1 MALRPRFGLRRHA
14 HVSDITK
21 ILDYAFYI
29 CEPTL
34 IAHDQAEVFKFCTTR
49 TIILERCHGNLVSP
63 EHSVSHA
70 YTKSSSLSSSL
81 LTHVGAPSHRGL
93 LDAAPLAA
101 RVRGCSQV
109 VQHDSDPALCTVHAA
124 QTQSAGGVALRRLL
138 HATQT
143 LSPSS
148 FSMVHVVHVQPDA
161 ELDSV
166 LEAVLDAVLDAVLG
180 AVFLAAGGA
189 GVAAV
194 PGVGRRGL
202 LPPFASIFS
211 AVRRSSGLVVLAM
224 TAKQRTS
231 TALWLG
237 GCSDIRVPWKPGGLG
252 RRAGRSQGRGRAAAR
267 GVPRELSAPCRLLNK
282 GLKADFG

>member
-1 MALRPRFGLRRHA
+1 MHEPHKLRTSLLGLCDA
-14 HVSDITK
+14 TPV
-21 ILDYAFYI
+21 
-29 CEPTL
+29 
-34 IAHDQAEVFKFCTTR
+34 
-49 TIILERCHGNLVSP
+49 LVSP
-63 EHSVSHA
+63 EHTVSHA

-81 LTHVGAPSHRGL
+81 PTHVGAPSHRGL

-166 LEAVLDAVLDAVLG
+166 LEAVLDAVLDTVLG

-224 TAKQRTS
+224 TAKQRRS

-237 GCSDIRVPWKPGGLG
+237 GCSDIGDHWEEGADASGAAVVVSAVSATKGGAVSGHSQHPLSSHRHG
-252 RRAGRSQGRGRAAAR
+252 LLAAPPACQRRLALQRAGRLA
-267 GVPRELSAPCRLLNK
+267 
-282 GLKADFG
+282 

>member
-1 MALRPRFGLRRHA
+1 M
-14 HVSDITK
+14 
-21 ILDYAFYI
+21 
-29 CEPTL
+29 
-34 IAHDQAEVFKFCTTR
+34 
-49 TIILERCHGNLVSP
+49 
-63 EHSVSHA
+63 
-70 YTKSSSLSSSL
+70 
-81 LTHVGAPSHRGL
+81 
-93 LDAAPLAA
+93 
-101 RVRGCSQV
+101 

-166 LEAVLDAVLDAVLG
+166 LEAVLEAVLDAVLDAVLV

-224 TAKQRTS
+224 TAKQRRS

-237 GCSDIRVPWKPGGLG
+237 GCSDIRDHWEEGADASGAAG
-252 RRAGRSQGRGRAAAR
+252 NRRA
-267 GVPRELSAPCRLLNK
+267 APEYE
-282 GLKADFG
+282 

>member
-1 MALRPRFGLRRHA
+1 M
-14 HVSDITK
+14 
-21 ILDYAFYI
+21 
-29 CEPTL
+29 
-34 IAHDQAEVFKFCTTR
+34 
-49 TIILERCHGNLVSP
+49 
-63 EHSVSHA
+63 
-70 YTKSSSLSSSL
+70 
-81 LTHVGAPSHRGL
+81 
-93 LDAAPLAA
+93 
-101 RVRGCSQV
+101 

-124 QTQSAGGVALRRLL
+124 QTQSTGGAALRRLL

-143 LSPSS
+143 LAPSS

-161 ELDSV
+161 ELEAVLETV
-166 LEAVLDAVLDAVLG
+166 LEAELEAVLG

-224 TAKQRTS
+224 TAKQRAS

-237 GCSDIRVPWKPGGLG
+237 GCSDIRDHWEAGGT
-252 RRAGRSQGRGRAAAR
+252 QAAR
-267 GVPRELSAPCRLLNK
+267 RGELARRGPRRSNGNLARRV
-282 GLKADFG
+282 GY

>member
-1 MALRPRFGLRRHA
+1 M
-14 HVSDITK
+14 
-21 ILDYAFYI
+21 
-29 CEPTL
+29 
-34 IAHDQAEVFKFCTTR
+34 
-49 TIILERCHGNLVSP
+49 
-63 EHSVSHA
+63 
-70 YTKSSSLSSSL
+70 
-81 LTHVGAPSHRGL
+81 
-93 LDAAPLAA
+93 
-101 RVRGCSQV
+101 
-109 VQHDSDPALCTVHAA
+109 QHDSDPALCTVHAA
-124 QTQSAGGVALRRLL
+124 QTQSAGGTALRRLL

-180 AVFLAAGGA
+180 AVLLAAGGA

-224 TAKQRTS
+224 TAKQRRS

-237 GCSDIRVPWKPGGLG
+237 GCSDIRDHWEEGADASGAAG
-252 RRAGRSQGRGRAAAR
+252 NRRAGSRVVSAVSATKGGRYLDSNNPLSSHRHGLLAAPAACQRRLALQRAGRLA
-267 GVPRELSAPCRLLNK
+267 
-282 GLKADFG
+282 

>member
-1 MALRPRFGLRRHA
+1 MCHRTHVQQVLHEPHKLRTSLLGLCDA
-14 HVSDITK
+14 TPV
-21 ILDYAFYI
+21 
-29 CEPTL
+29 
-34 IAHDQAEVFKFCTTR
+34 
-49 TIILERCHGNLVSP
+49 LVSP
-63 EHSVSHA
+63 EHTVSHA

-81 LTHVGAPSHRGL
+81 PTHVGAPSHRGL

-166 LEAVLDAVLDAVLG
+166 LEAVLEAVLDAVLDAVLG

-224 TAKQRTS
+224 TAKQRRS

-237 GCSDIRVPWKPGGLG
+237 GCSDIGDHWEEGADASGAAG
-252 RRAGRSQGRGRAAAR
+252 NRRAGSRVVSAVSATKGGRYLDSNNPLSSHRHGLLAAPPACQRRLALQRAGRLA
-267 GVPRELSAPCRLLNK
+267 
-282 GLKADFG
+282 

>member
-1 MALRPRFGLRRHA
+1 M
-14 HVSDITK
+14 
-21 ILDYAFYI
+21 
-29 CEPTL
+29 
-34 IAHDQAEVFKFCTTR
+34 
-49 TIILERCHGNLVSP
+49 
-63 EHSVSHA
+63 
-70 YTKSSSLSSSL
+70 
-81 LTHVGAPSHRGL
+81 
-93 LDAAPLAA
+93 
-101 RVRGCSQV
+101 

-124 QTQSAGGVALRRLL
+124 QTQSAGSVALRRLL

-161 ELDSV
+161 ELDSVLEAV

-224 TAKQRTS
+224 TAKQRRS

-237 GCSDIRVPWKPGGLG
+237 GCSDIGDHWEEGADASGAAG
-252 RRAGRSQGRGRAAAR
+252 NRRAAVES
-267 GVPRELSAPCRLLNK
+267 S
-282 GLKADFG
+282 